1 MAAEDLHKFNEIILF
16 IKLFFSL
23 SLVNFQNDSEDDQ
36 INTEDDLNFASN
48 SENKDYEVDNENS
61 STSSLLDTDIE
72 EVNTQMC
79 IAQFLS
85 LLNKCL
91 PFKLSLSSHLFT
103 LLTCRTSMTY
113 QIPKQ
118 TCLMLQGVKMKTMWT
133 VKI

>member
-85 LLNKCL
+85 
-91 PFKLSLSSHLFT
+91 
-103 LLTCRTSMTY
+103 
-113 QIPKQ
+113 
-118 TCLMLQGVKMKTMWT
+118 
-133 VKI
+133 